1 MASRQAV
8 LALSIGALVCLA
20 GCHAGTS
27 GGLSPRPEPTLPKLS
42 AIQAIEKHNENAKR
56 VVALQAEP
64 IIVVSAPGTS
74 PGKVDGHLAL
84 ERPKN
89 FKLVMKSIRGREAD
103 IGSNDDEFWFW
114 VNNKADKSV
123 YVCSYEDVDR
133 TRLSAGFQPDWIV
146 ESMGLRTVSHEEANK
161 IQVQPGPRLGTMK
174 LVSTR
179 TGTNGSVL
187 TKETVIDQDSGLVW
201 EHYLYQGQGKTKML
215 VASAVVARFHPPI
228 PTADGTGSVTLPAKF
243 KLTWVQEQLTLDIT
257 LKDPQLVAGFSDS
270 QRQAKF
276 VEPDDPNLRRT
287 NLAESVPPSS
297 TTPRSRAAAEPPART
312 RTSRS
317 VPPIRT
323 GVDLGTEPLSLDTT
337 QPARPPVAAAASS
350 PVSWSRER
358 EPLDPVV
365 RPDLPRPDD
374 Q

>member
-8 LALSIGALVCLA
+8 RLLSIGVFLCLA

-56 VVALQAEP
+56 VVALVAQP
-64 IIVVSAPGTS
+64 TIVVSTPGQS
-74 PGKVDGHLAL
+74 PGKVDGKLSL

-89 FKLVMKSIRGREAD
+89 FKLVMKSLRGQEAD
-103 IGSNDDEFWFW
+103 IGSNNDEFWFW
-114 VNNKADKSV
+114 VNNKADRSV

-146 ESMGLRTVSHEEANK
+146 EAMGLRTISHDEADK
-161 IQVQPGPRLGTMK
+161 MIVKDGDRLSTMK

-187 TKETVIDQDSGLVW
+187 TKETIIDNAGLIR
-201 EHYLYQGQGKTKML
+201 EHYLYQGQGKSRTL
-215 VASAVVARFHPPI
+215 VASAVIEKFHPPI
-228 PTADGTGSVTLPAKF
+228 AASDGSVTLPAKF
-243 KLTWVQEQLTLDIT
+243 RLTWVQEQLTLDIN
-257 LKDPQLVAGFSDS
+257 LREPQLVAGFSVA
-270 QRQAKF
+270 QRQERF
-276 VEPDDPNLRRT
+276 VEPEDPNLRRT
-287 NLAESVPPSS
+287 NLAESAPAPSRA
-297 TTPRSRAAAEPPART
+297 PRSRAAAEPPART

-323 GVDLGTEPLSLDTT
+323 EVDLGSEPLSLDNGKPT
-337 QPARPPVAAAASS
+337 RPSTSASS
-350 PVSWSRER
+350 PVSWSRA
-358 EPLDPVV
+358 PLDQVV
-365 RPDLPRPDD
+365 RPDLPRSDD